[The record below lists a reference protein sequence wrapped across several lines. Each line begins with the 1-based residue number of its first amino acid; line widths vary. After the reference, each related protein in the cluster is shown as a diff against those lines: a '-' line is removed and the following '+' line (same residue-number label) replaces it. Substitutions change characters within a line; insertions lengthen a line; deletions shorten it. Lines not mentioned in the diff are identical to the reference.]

1 MSNEQKLFEINQWFA
16 EAKTIQS
23 QLPVQLENGCTVSHL
38 AFKCRNCRCE
48 IEQLQTRGT
57 LTRSMGIYTMTA
69 YGYCTDCNLL
79 TPFNYR
85 VRPDD
90 HGGFQIN
97 PMEKRNA
104 FDDRGDVLEFK
115 RRN

>member
-1 MSNEQKLFEINQWFA
+1 MSNEQKLFEINQWFNS
-16 EAKTIQS
+16 AKTIQS
-23 QLPVQLENGCTVSHL
+23 QLPVQLENGATVTRL
-38 AFKCRNCRCE
+38 AVKCYRCRTE
-48 IEQLQTRGT
+48 IEQLQMRGT
-57 LTRSMGIYTMTA
+57 LTLSVGVYTMTG
-69 YGYCTDCNLL
+69 YGYCAECNLL

-85 VRPDD
+85 IRPDD

-104 FDDRGDVLEFK
+104 FDDKGDILEFK